1 MTTSSDS
8 DTGEQMCAYVLLEE
22 HSDYLSLTTN
32 RFSTKTHLV
41 MSFYKS
47 VTLKPSTR
55 KNLKENTEKKSTF
68 NAFELRKIWIKTKF
82 IYYLL
87 QFLLISWFFFLSRIF
102 GQKFIFFDRFNVFLG
117 SLWYV
122 MYKLSTMFLPNNTLH
137 LYNPHTMDFYHKL
150 TPKMWI
156 LVALCVW
163 END

>member
-55 KNLKENTEKKSTF
+55 KNLKENAEKKSTF
-68 NAFELRKIWIKTKF
+68 NAFELRKI
-82 IYYLL
+82 
-87 QFLLISWFFFLSRIF
+87 
-102 GQKFIFFDRFNVFLG
+102 
-117 SLWYV
+117 
-122 MYKLSTMFLPNNTLH
+122 
-137 LYNPHTMDFYHKL
+137 
-150 TPKMWI
+150 
-156 LVALCVW
+156 
-163 END
+163 